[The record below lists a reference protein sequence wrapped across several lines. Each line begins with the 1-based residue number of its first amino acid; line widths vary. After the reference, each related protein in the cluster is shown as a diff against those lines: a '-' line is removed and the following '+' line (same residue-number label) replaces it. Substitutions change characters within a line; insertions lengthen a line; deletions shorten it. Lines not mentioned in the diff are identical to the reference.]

1 MARFYGK
8 LPTNAQGVSVAELK
22 AAYLDFGKPIAA
34 DPDGIYSAA
43 VADTDEVKLD
53 ATDYETTFDG
63 EMDVPRQVSV
73 IATTGTHTNIG
84 EGDTV
89 TVYGTNIADEAISE
103 VLTFAAAQ
111 TTEEATAQA
120 FKTVTKVIIG
130 KSTAGVKFDVGWT
143 DALGLPFKLA
153 ATEKMALEYGA
164 GVLQTSAGTFT
175 VDASVLGKNTYA
187 PNTTLNASN
196 TVQLILFL

>member
-22 AAYLDFGKPIAA
+22 TAYLDFGKPAAA
-34 DPDGIYSAA
+34 DADGILAA
-43 VADTDEVKLD
+43 AAAAATAVELDEDDWVT
-53 ATDYETTFDG
+53 AFDG
-63 EMDVPRQVSV
+63 ELDVPRQVAV
-73 IATTGTHTNIG
+73 IAS
-84 EGDTV
+84 EGAASIAKDDTV
-89 TVYGTNIADEAISE
+89 TIYGTNYAGEAISE
-103 VLTFAAAQ
+103 VLKFAAGQA
-111 TTEEATAQA
+111 TAEVTAQA

-130 KSTAGVKFDVGWT
+130 PSTVGVKFNVGWT
-143 DALGLPFKLA
+143 DVLGLPFKLA

-164 GVLQTSAGTFT
+164 GVLQTTAGTFT
-175 VDASVLGKNTYA
+175 VDAEVLGKNTYD

>member
-22 AAYLDFGKPIAA
+22 AAYLDFGKPAAA
-34 DPDGIYSAA
+34 DADGILAA
-43 VADTDEVKLD
+43 AAA
-53 ATDYETTFDG
+53 ATDAVELGEDDWVEAFDG
-63 EMDVPRQVSV
+63 ELDVPRQVAVVASEG
-73 IATTGTHTNIG
+73 ATSIEEN
-84 EGDTV
+84 DTV
-89 TVYGTNIADEAISE
+89 TIYGTNIADEPISE
-103 VLTFAAAQ
+103 VLKFAAEQ
-111 TTEEATAQA
+111 STAKNTDQA

-130 KSTAGVKFDVGWT
+130 ESADGVKFNVGWT
-143 DALGLPFKLA
+143 DVLGLPFKLA

-164 GVLQTSAGTFT
+164 GALKTTAGTFA

-187 PNTTLNASN
+187 PNTTLNGTN

>member
-22 AAYLDFGKPIAA
+22 AAYLDFGKPAAA
-34 DPDGIYSAA
+34 DADGILAA
-43 VADTDEVKLD
+43 AAA
-53 ATDYETTFDG
+53 ATDAVELGEDDWVEAFDG
-63 EMDVPRQVSV
+63 ELDVPRQVAV
-73 IATTGTHTNIG
+73 IAS
-84 EGDTV
+84 EGASSIAKDDTV
-89 TVYGTNIADEAISE
+89 TIYGTNIADEPISE
-103 VLTFAAAQ
+103 VLKFAAEQ
-111 TTEEATAQA
+111 STAKNTDQA

-130 KSTAGVKFDVGWT
+130 ESADGVKFNVGWT
-143 DALGLPFKLA
+143 DVLGLPFKLA

-164 GVLQTSAGTFT
+164 GALKTTAGTFA

-187 PNTTLNASN
+187 PNTTLNGTN

>member
-22 AAYLDFGKPIAA
+22 AAYLDFGKPVAA
-34 DPDGIYSAA
+34 DADGILAA
-43 VADTDEVKLD
+43 AAAAATAVELDEDDWVE
-53 ATDYETTFDG
+53 AFDG
-63 EMDVPRQVSV
+63 ELDVPRQVAV
-73 IATTGTHTNIG
+73 IAS
-84 EGDTV
+84 EGASSIAKDDTV
-89 TVYGTNIADEAISE
+89 TIYGTNYAGEPISE
-103 VLTFAAAQ
+103 VLKFAAQQSTAKA
-111 TTEEATAQA
+111 TTQA

-130 KSTAGVKFDVGWT
+130 ESAVGVKFNVGWT
-143 DALGLPFKLA
+143 DVLGLPFKLA

-164 GVLQTSAGTFT
+164 GALKTTAGTFT

-187 PNTTLNASN
+187 PNTTLNGSN

>member
-22 AAYLDFGKPIAA
+22 AAYLDFGKPAAA
-34 DPDGIYSAA
+34 DADGILADA
-43 VADTDEVKLD
+43 VAAAEVVKLD
-53 ATDYETTFDG
+53 EDDWVEAFDG
-63 EMDVPRQVSV
+63 ELDVPRQVAV
-73 IATTGTHTNIG
+73 IASDGAASI
-84 EGDTV
+84 EESDTV
-89 TVYGTNIADEAISE
+89 TIYGTNIADEPISE
-103 VLTFAAAQ
+103 VLTFAAEQ
-111 TTEEATAQA
+111 NTAEKTDQA

-130 KSTAGVKFDVGWT
+130 ESAVGVKFNVGWT
-143 DALGLPFKLA
+143 DVLGLPFKLA

-164 GVLQTSAGTFT
+164 GALKTTPGTFT

-187 PNTTLNASN
+187 PNTTLDEST